1 MSEFFRVAIPPKK
14 QLRLIEWHK
23 GAWRIWTDTIDFKYG
38 TFIKL
43 YADGRV
49 ERVTIRVG
57 QADDILIIRSKKNVQ
72 ISN

>member
-14 QLRLIEWHK
+14 KLRLIEWHES
-23 GAWRIWTDTIDFKYG
+23 AWRIWTDTNDFKYG

-43 YADGRV
+43 YTDGRV

-57 QADDILIIRSKKNVQ
+57 QADDILIIRSKKNA
-72 ISN
+72 